1 MFCKKC
7 GYKLED
13 RDMFCPK
20 CGVKVNANQ
29 GLPQARP
36 IQQPVQERSLIQRI
50 NDKLSL
56 KIIVPATI
64 IALFLI
70 VGFISASNNDD
81 QITQTRGSSVSSSSS
96 RNDSRDSSDSNSK
109 NSVSTTAAPKA
120 GDTTAR
126 ITEAETT
133 AARVTEA
140 ETTTARVTEADV
152 TTKRVTEP
160 PVKEETYKGSSGNTF
175 TIPPEGYAQV
185 LIDGTKSTVP
195 AIYENHSQSKYHNFD
210 KDLTV
215 YLDGNSSDST
225 SKQYVGYSINTT
237 INDWST
243 GSRLYLDDMSSDTN
257 YIGVKGYYTQKMT
270 YTTGNTIN
278 FMFSHQNKSLFEES
292 ELTVIDLNDSELKF
306 YFNLKISPKGE
317 NHTFEGVGHVILDS
331 NKDSD
336 SGSSGGSGSFSLN
349 MPTPNVGGTEK
360 CAVCSGTG
368 VCRLCKGTGKTHG
381 WKQMVTCTSCHGT
394 TKCTYC
400 KGSGYVTY

>member
-29 GLPQARP
+29 GQPQARP

-120 GDTTAR
+120 GETTAR

-140 ETTTARVTEADV
+140 ETTTARVTEAAV

-195 AIYENHSQSKYHNFD
+195 AIYENFESQSTYNNYD
-210 KDLTV
+210 KRLFV
-215 YLDGNSSDST
+215 YLDGNSGSSN
-225 SKQYVGYSINTT
+225 SQKYICYNINTT
-237 INDWST
+237 VKDWST
-243 GSRLYLDDMSSDTN
+243 GSRLYLDDMNSDTN
-257 YIGVKGYYTQKMT
+257 RISVSGYYTQNLK
-270 YTTGNTIN
+270 YTGNSVN
-278 FMFSHQNKSLFEES
+278 FMTSQHNKSLFEES

-336 SGSSGGSGSFSLN
+336 SGSSGSSGSFSLN

-360 CAVCSGTG
+360 CAVCKGTA
-368 VCRLCKGTGKTHG
+368 VCNICKGKGKIQG

>member
-7 GYKLED
+7 GYQLED

-29 GLPQARP
+29 GQPQARP
-36 IQQPVQERSLIQRI
+36 IQQPVQERSLIRRI

-81 QITQTRGSSVSSSSS
+81 RITQTNSSSVSSSSS
-96 RNDSRDSSDSNSK
+96 RDDSRNSSDSNSK
-109 NSVSTTAAPKA
+109 NKVSTTEAPKA
-120 GDTTAR
+120 
-126 ITEAETT
+126 EETT
-133 AARVTEA
+133 AKTTTTRVTEA
-140 ETTTARVTEADV
+140 ETTTARVTEAAA
-152 TTKRVTEP
+152 KKKVTEP
-160 PVKEETYKGSSGNTF
+160 PAQEETYKGSSGNTF

-195 AIYENHSQSKYHNFD
+195 AIYENFDSQSKYNNYD
-210 KDLTV
+210 KRLFV
-215 YLDGNSSDST
+215 YLDGNSGSSN
-225 SKQYVGYSINTT
+225 SKKYICYDINTT
-237 INDWST
+237 VKDWST
-243 GSRLYLDDMSSDTN
+243 GSRLYLDDMCSDTN
-257 YIGVKGYYTQKMT
+257 SISVKGYYTQNLK
-270 YTTGNTIN
+270 YTGNSVN
-278 FMFSHQNKSLFEES
+278 FMTSQHNKSLFEES

-317 NHTFEGVGHVILDS
+317 NHIFEGVGHLILDS

-349 MPTPNVGGTEK
+349 MPTPSVGGTEK
-360 CAVCSGTG
+360 CAVCKGTA
-368 VCRLCKGTGKTHG
+368 VCTICKGKGKIQG
-381 WKQMVTCTSCHGT
+381 WKQMVTCTNCHGT
-394 TKCTYC
+394 TVCPFCTN
-400 KGSGYVTY
+400 GYVTY